1 MPCFD
6 AMRALQSG
14 TDSRQHVC
22 VRNAIL
28 MQSTVSVVR
37 LQKASPFLVS
47 VHASCKQSSTRRVLT
62 SDRQAD
68 GCPSRKW
75 NWACGEGL
83 RISKIWQAF
92 GRPRDRINTARAAR
106 NRSLLAVCSQLE
118 PKPLHFIPCKAAFI
132 IYSYTATQPV
142 LVTCGRTDD
151 LRARFQPFQNL
162 VDKGL
167 VVHPLQYARVYSA
180 RRDER
185 PWERIWGAVSYI
197 GVRENHAVSDWPSL
211 QRGD

>member
-1 MPCFD
+1 MKTPHLIVIKKTAPTFSE
-6 AMRALQSG
+6 ASWRKILLVALSIR
-14 TDSRQHVC
+14 SHLSFIVWPRPF
-22 VRNAIL
+22 L
-28 MQSTVSVVR
+28 TVSAPR
-37 LQKASPFLVS
+37 AACQHSAHACMTPLSPRIPPCTARSHGHFLLGS
-47 VHASCKQSSTRRVLT
+47 PCRWHHRPDEVL
-62 SDRQAD
+62 
-68 GCPSRKW
+68 
-75 NWACGEGL
+75 
-83 RISKIWQAF
+83 
-92 GRPRDRINTARAAR
+92 RAAR

-167 VVHPLQYARVYSA
+167 VVHPLQYARVYSVW
-180 RRDER
+180 RDER
-185 PWERIWGAVSYI
+185 PCERIWGAVSYI